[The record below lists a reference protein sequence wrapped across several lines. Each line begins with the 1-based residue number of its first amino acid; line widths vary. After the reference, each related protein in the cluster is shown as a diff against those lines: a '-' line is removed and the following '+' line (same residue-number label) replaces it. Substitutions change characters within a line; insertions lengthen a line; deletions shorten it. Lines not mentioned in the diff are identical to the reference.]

1 MTPLTLS
8 LAIPL
13 VVLLIC
19 RVSHNIGYAKGY
31 HASTQDQRVANIR
44 KLHDSW
50 RAGMLAERM
59 RQFSPKS
66 VSKN

>member
-1 MTPLTLS
+1 MILILS
-8 LAIPL
+8 LAIPAL
-13 VVLLIC
+13 VLLIA
-19 RVSHNIGYAKGY
+19 RVCYCWGVSVGY
-31 HASTQDQRVANIR
+31 HQSTQDQRVANIR